1 MLNQKSSSPG
11 AGPCPVTHG
20 MDKPIPNSQL
30 AVENAFIHVLP
41 RPFRCRSNDR
51 LEVKTALYAALY
63 IAHDVAL
70 YVALDVAIY
79 IAHDVAH
86 YVARAKTKWCTL
98 MSPY

>member
-20 MDKPIPNSQL
+20 MGKPIPNSQL
-30 AVENAFIHVLP
+30 AVENALIHVLP

-51 LEVKTALYAALY
+51 LKVSMALYAVLY
-63 IAHDVAL
+63 IAHDVA
-70 YVALDVAIY
+70 
-79 IAHDVAH
+79 HH
-86 YVARAKTKWCTL
+86 VARAKTKWCTL